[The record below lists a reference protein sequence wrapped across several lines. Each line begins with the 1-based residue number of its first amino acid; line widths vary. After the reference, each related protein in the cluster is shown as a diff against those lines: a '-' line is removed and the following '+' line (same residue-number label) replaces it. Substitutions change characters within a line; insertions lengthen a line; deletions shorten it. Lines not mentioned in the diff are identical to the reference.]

1 MNDLVYILVLAIVV
15 TVHEFGH
22 YTMARMMGVKVK
34 RMQIFFST
42 VYAFKPQAAKR
53 SHAGT
58 SWRDTEY
65 AVGWIPFGGYTSYEN
80 RPLSVIFTDA
90 YGQKHS
96 IDYDTYLKL
105 HGKSAGSHKQKDF
118 YYNTKSAWKRFLISI
133 AGVLFNLITALI
145 IYTLIIFMSNVGN
158 GTGFWQEL
166 SAAGE
171 FIVFAVGNTFAN
183 IFAMLG
189 LQINPPSISA
199 ENYELIAAFA
209 DTASNYAFLIHLAD
223 LSCVL
228 ALINILPIPPLDG
241 GQATFEI
248 YEMITGK
255 APSNSFK
262 KVASIIGCIIFIL
275 VFWILPMLR

>member
-22 YTMARMMGVKVK
+22 YTMARLMGVKVK

-105 HGKSAGSHKQKDF
+105 HGKSAGSHKRKDF

-145 IYTLIIFMSNVGN
+145 IYTLIIFI
-158 GTGFWQEL
+158 TQ
-166 SAAGE
+166 
-171 FIVFAVGNTFAN
+171 
-183 IFAMLG
+183 
-189 LQINPPSISA
+189 
-199 ENYELIAAFA
+199 
-209 DTASNYAFLIHLAD
+209 
-223 LSCVL
+223 C
-228 ALINILPIPPLDG
+228 G
-241 GQATFEI
+241 G
-248 YEMITGK
+248 
-255 APSNSFK
+255 
-262 KVASIIGCIIFIL
+262 
-275 VFWILPMLR
+275 

>member
-171 FIVFAVGNTFAN
+171 FIVFA
-183 IFAMLG
+183 MLG

-262 KVASIIGCIIFIL
+262 KVASIIGSIIFIL